1 MSGWSLSSLEGVP
14 VATESDGG
22 DGIRR
27 ALALRKGPPAS
38 LLGMVVLIASEAT
51 LFGAFIATYFY
62 LRIHNPHWPP
72 PGTPEP
78 KWIVPSI
85 LVAILALTS
94 IPVQLSWR
102 YVRAGRVGPARLLL
116 ASAFV
121 VQLGYFAYEVHDFT
135 QQLHETQI
143 TRNAY
148 TSIYYILVGADHAH
162 VVIGLLLSVW
172 LLAKLAGGLTI
183 YRANASQAITWFW
196 HFVNAMTVVVLLV
209 LLSARMG

>member
-1 MSGWSLSSLEGVP
+1 MSGWSLLSLQGLP
-14 VATESDGG
+14 VAVETDGD
-22 DGIRR
+22 DGVR
-27 ALALRKGPPAS
+27 LALEARKGPPAS
-38 LLGMVVLIASEAT
+38 LLGMVALIASEAT

-62 LRIHNPHWPP
+62 LRIHNVYWPP

-102 YVRAGRVGPARLLL
+102 CVRAGRVAPARLLL

-135 QQLHETQI
+135 SQLHETEI

-148 TSIYYILVGADHAH
+148 TSIYYILLGADHAH
-162 VVIGLLLSVW
+162 VFVGLLLSLW
-172 LLAKLAGGLTI
+172 LLAKLAGGLTL
-183 YRANASQAITWFW
+183 YRANASQAITWYW

-209 LLSARMG
+209 LLSVHIG